1 MAERFFFC
9 VRPTVVAAL
18 LMGAVISSC
27 AKPSQPN
34 SQPNVG
40 ASPSAGLPGI
50 SATATATTTAT
61 KTATKTAIASNSD
74 STLALL
80 QQSWTAYRQR
90 FIQAD
95 GRVIDWE
102 ADERTT
108 SEGQAYAM
116 LRAVLIDDPET
127 FDRTFNW
134 AELNL
139 RRLNA
144 NGTRSDSL
152 WSWKWGKDENG
163 TWVVLDKNFASDADI
178 DATTALILA
187 ARRWNRP
194 DYLQQARIKLRDLW
208 THSTVPSSVSL
219 GGEVAS
225 AANPTAMRYLLPG
238 PTEAFQPQPTL
249 LYLNP
254 SYLAPYAFRI
264 FAQVDTDHDW
274 LSLVQSSYAVLNES
288 AKISTVGLPSDWVVL
303 DLTSGR
309 MIPLRE
315 PNPLRSL
322 YGFDAYRV
330 WWRVAIDAKWFN
342 EPVARE
348 YLQQHL
354 AALKTLWQSN
364 QAVPAQIDLQGQ
376 PLVTYESTAQYGMLY
391 SAFSVTAP
399 EIAEQI
405 RQQKLLP
412 TYRDGFWDNNS
423 AYYTQNLSWFGL
435 LSSTDVAVNWL
446 QP

>member
-1 MAERFFFC
+1 VRVHLWGSTQIAMAERFFFC
-9 VRPTVVAAL
+9 FRPMIAAAL
-18 LMGAVISSC
+18 LMGTVISSC
-27 AKPSQPN
+27 AKTA
-34 SQPNVG
+34 QPNVG
-40 ASPSAGLPGI
+40 ASPSVGSPGV
-50 SATATATTTAT
+50 SASS
-61 KTATKTAIASNSD
+61 TAIASSSD
-74 STLALL
+74 STLVWL
-80 QQSWTAYRQR
+80 QQSWDAYRQR
-90 FIQAD
+90 FIQVD

-116 LRAVLIDDPET
+116 LRAVLIDDPDT
-127 FDRTFNW
+127 FARSFNW

-139 RRLNA
+139 RRFNA
-144 NGTRSDSL
+144 NGTPSDSL

-163 TWVVLDKNFASDADI
+163 KWVILDKNFASDADI
-178 DATTALILA
+178 DAITALILA

-208 THSTVPSSVSL
+208 TLSTVSGP
-219 GGEVAS
+219 APQ
-225 AANPTAMRYLLPG
+225 ANNPPALAGNPATMRYLLPG
-238 PTEAFQPQPTL
+238 PVEAFRPQPTL

-264 FAQVDTDHDW
+264 FAQVDTEHDW
-274 LSLVQSSYAVLNES
+274 LSLVPSSYAVLNES
-288 AKISTVGLPSDWVVL
+288 AKISAADLPSDWVAL
-303 DLTSGR
+303 NLTTGR
-309 MIPLRE
+309 FTPLRD

-342 EPVARE
+342 EPAARE

-354 AALKTLWQSN
+354 VTLRNLWQSN
-364 QAVPAQIDLQGQ
+364 QAIPAQIDLQGQ
-376 PLVTYESTAQYGMLY
+376 PLVTYESTAQYAMLY

-399 EIAEQI
+399 EIADQI